1 MEQSRPLWL
10 RCIDWVTTIPMVVAF
25 GTTLVLGDICARI
38 ARLFS
43 LRAME
48 IAVGA
53 AQRVLIWTFRISGVR
68 LTVER
73 DPAVLAGRGY
83 IFLSNHQ
90 SLFDVPIFGGLLFSN
105 YPKYVAK
112 IELAKWIPLISFNLK
127 RGGNVIIDRGNRI
140 DSVRAIAAFAATCQQ
155 RDVSAVIFPEGT
167 RSRDGAL
174 KDFRKAG
181 TAVLLDAAPTLPV
194 VPTTIDGS
202 WRLLINKMFPI
213 PFGTKVRVRFG
224 VPIERRADDAG
235 TMLDV
240 ARSEIARTLDE
251 WRADPLRPNPGGEGP
266 P

>member
-10 RCIDWVTTIPMVVAF
+10 RCIDWVTTIPMVIAF

-73 DPAVLAGRGY
+73 DPAVHAKRGY

-112 IELAKWIPLISFNLK
+112 VELANWIPLISFNLK
-127 RGGNVIIDRGNRI
+127 RGGNVIIDRGNRV
-140 DSVRAIAAFAATCQQ
+140 DSVHAIAAFAATCQQ
-155 RDVSAVIFPEGT
+155 RDVSAVMFPEGT
-167 RSRDGAL
+167 RSRDGTL
-174 KDFRKAG
+174 QDFRKAG
-181 TAVLLDAAPTLPV
+181 TAVLLDAAPDLLV

-224 VPIERRADDAG
+224 VPIERQPDDTG
-235 TMLDV
+235 TIMEE
-240 ARSEIARTLDE
+240 ARFEISRTLDE
-251 WRADPLRPNPGGEGP
+251 WRADPR
-266 P
+266 